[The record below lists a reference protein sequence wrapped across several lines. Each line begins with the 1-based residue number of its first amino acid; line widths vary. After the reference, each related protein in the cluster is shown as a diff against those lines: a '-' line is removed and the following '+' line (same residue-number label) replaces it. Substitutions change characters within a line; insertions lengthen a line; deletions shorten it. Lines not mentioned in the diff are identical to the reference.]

1 MTDHPKKTPSA
12 ISYFADNPIS
22 TASED
27 LLQRSKFVER
37 IVHEI
42 DMIDASQGYVMAV
55 MGQWGSGKTSV
66 LNLVK
71 ERLSDSG
78 TILVEYNPWLLS
90 GAEELVSGL
99 FREINAKLNKKG
111 VKYRAAID
119 KIIDYGE
126 ILAPLTSVPVVGAWA
141 NGVLMPFQV
150 MAKRRNLRTTSV
162 VEQKEQVAEALTN
175 IDSSIVVIV
184 DDIDR
189 LDNCLL

>member
-37 IVHEI
+37 IVREI

-71 ERLSDSG
+71 ERLSNSG
-78 TILVEYNPWLLS
+78 SMLVEYNPWLLS
-90 GAEELVSGL
+90 GVEELVDGL

-126 ILAPLTSVPVVGAWA
+126 MLTPLTSVPVVGAWA
-141 NGVLMPFQV
+141 NGVLTPF
-150 MAKRRNLRTTSV
+150 
-162 VEQKEQVAEALTN
+162 
-175 IDSSIVVIV
+175 
-184 DDIDR
+184 
-189 LDNCLL
+189 

>member
-37 IVHEI
+37 IVREI
-42 DMIDASQGYVMAV
+42 KMTDASQGCVLAV

-90 GAEELVSGL
+90 GVEELVGGL

-119 KIIDYGE
+119 KIIGYGE
-126 ILAPLTSVPVVGAWA
+126 MLTPLTSMPVVGA
-141 NGVLMPFQV
+141 
-150 MAKRRNLRTTSV
+150 
-162 VEQKEQVAEALTN
+162 
-175 IDSSIVVIV
+175 
-184 DDIDR
+184 
-189 LDNCLL
+189 